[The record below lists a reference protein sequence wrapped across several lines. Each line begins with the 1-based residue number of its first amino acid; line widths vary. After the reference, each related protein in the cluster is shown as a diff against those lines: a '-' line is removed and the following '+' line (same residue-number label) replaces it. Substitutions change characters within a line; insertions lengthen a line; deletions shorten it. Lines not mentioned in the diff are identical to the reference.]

1 MQRFITEAN
10 NTATATATQAG
21 SLQSTLRLLPGFLE
35 QLRPAMAQLGA
46 AATANQPVLQNLNA
60 SATQLAV
67 LLNNLPAFARSALP
81 AIKSLGQAS
90 ITGKAAVQAAAP
102 TVQHLKAVAQPTP
115 ELAENLAIVLHDLD
129 DRSRAVEAD
138 SRSPGG
144 KGYTGL
150 EAPLQYVFNQTLAI
164 NTFGPFG
171 HLLAVD
177 SFVDPKC
184 SPYATP
190 ATIALSLKQF
200 GPSYRRCYAWLGP
213 NQPGVNETDPSNPHA
228 CVPDPGGAPPGQR
241 GPKTTACKLAAA
253 DLPTGTGTTTV
264 RASSATSLLTGSPGQ
279 NTTLIGKHLPDRY
292 RGAAA
297 PRLPPRSMN
306 VRVQ

>member
-1 MQRFITEAN
+1 
-10 NTATATATQAG
+10 
-21 SLQSTLRLLPGFLE
+21 
-35 QLRPAMAQLGA
+35 MAQLGA
-46 AATANQPVLQNLNA
+46 AAAANQPALQSLNA
-60 SATQLAV
+60 SATQLDV
-67 LLNNLPAFARSALP
+67 FLSNLPAFSRSALP
-81 AIKSLGQAS
+81 AITSLGQAS
-90 ITGKAAVQAAAP
+90 ITGKAAVQAAGP
-102 TVQHLKAVAQPTP
+102 TVQQLKAFAQPTP
-115 ELAENLAIVLHDLD
+115 ELAQNLAIVLHDLD

-200 GPSYRRCYAWLGP
+200 GPSYRQCYAWLGP

-228 CVPDPGGAPPGQR
+228 CVPDPGGAPPGER
-241 GPKTTACKLAAA
+241 GPKTNGLQADRGGLAQRRPAQQ
-253 DLPTGTGTTTV
+253 PPERP
-264 RASSATSLLTGSPGQ
+264 RAISPATSSPGSRHRSSASAAQTAARRRRSSTTSSL
-279 NTTLIGKHLPDRY
+279 HER
-292 RGAAA
+292 
-297 PRLPPRSMN
+297 
-306 VRVQ
+306 RVP